1 MNKSGTGDPARPLGE
16 KPAMTTPVRAAALAG
31 VLLAAGAL
39 AATPA
44 FAQSAALAAALAA
57 APAAD
62 RVFDATTLN
71 LAAYGETEVAPDE
84 AILTLG
90 VQSRAPT
97 AGEAM
102 TENAGQ
108 MSAVIAALRKA
119 GVAERDIRTTN
130 LNLSAQYSYPPDKP
144 PMLDGYVVG
153 NDVSVTV
160 NDIAKVGAVVDAVT
174 AAGANQING
183 VSFALKD
190 PSAAEDAARLV
201 ALKAL
206 AAKAALYANASGYHI
221 ARLVNLSE
229 QAGVAPGPVR
239 PVMMLAKAATPV
251 SAGELT
257 VRVEV
262 SGVYELVK

>member
-1 MNKSGTGDPARPLGE
+1 
-16 KPAMTTPVRAAALAG
+16 MTIPVRAAALAG
-31 VLLAAGAL
+31 ALLAAGSL
-39 AATPA
+39 AAAPA
-44 FAQSAALAAALAA
+44 FAQSAALAAA
-57 APAAD
+57 PSAD

-102 TENAGQ
+102 AQNAGQ
-108 MSAVIAALRKA
+108 MNAVIAALRKA
-119 GVAERDIRTTN
+119 GVPEREIRTTN
-130 LNLSAQYSYPPDKP
+130 LNLSAQYSYAQDKP
-144 PMLDGYVVG
+144 PVLDGYVAG

-190 PSAAEDAARLV
+190 PSVAEDAARLV

-221 ARLVNLSE
+221 TRLVNLSE

-239 PVMMLAKAATPV
+239 PVMMLAKVATPV